1 MPAGKIDT
9 IVFKRESDASIY
21 ADKVA
26 SDAVAIFVN
35 GRSLIES
42 VREIELPY
50 ATQEGR
56 EQDAGNYVWLR
67 LNWLPDIWL
76 HFHGTS
82 EQVLFYPFKTN
93 LLECGTCGVSE
104 CWPLLVRIEVKG
116 KSIVWRLF
124 EQPYRRKK
132 YETRRIKHWKYVGF
146 GPFRFDREQ
155 YESALRSLG
164 AELQTA

>member
-1 MPAGKIDT
+1 MPTGKMDT
-9 IVFKRESDASIY
+9 IVFKRESAAPIY

-26 SDAVAIFVN
+26 SDAIAIFID
-35 GRSLIES
+35 GRSLIEL
-42 VREIELPY
+42 VRKIELPF
-50 ATQEGR
+50 ATEEGR
-56 EQDAGNYVWLR
+56 EQDAGNYMWMR
-67 LNWLPDIWL
+67 LNWLPDVWQ
-76 HFHGTS
+76 HFHGAS

-93 LLECGTCGVSE
+93 WLECGACGVSE
-104 CWPLLVRIEVKG
+104 CWPLLARIEVKD